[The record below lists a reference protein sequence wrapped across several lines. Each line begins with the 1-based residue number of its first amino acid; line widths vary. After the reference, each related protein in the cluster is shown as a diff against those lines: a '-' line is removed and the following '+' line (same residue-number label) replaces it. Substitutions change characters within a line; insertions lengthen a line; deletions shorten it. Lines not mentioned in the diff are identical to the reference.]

1 MKLMMAS
8 LLFMTLFINSY
19 AGQTTFNDDASMVI
33 ASSEERGCSEE
44 DPFTID
50 KDQNTTEPNCS

>member
-1 MKLMMAS
+1 MAS

-44 DPFTID
+44 EPFTINE
-50 KDQNTTEPNCS
+50 DQNTTEPNCS